1 MFGQKRGVMILDKKY
16 LIMMWELSVAKF
28 RLRDQ
33 GTFLGFIWTLLHP
46 LIYFLV
52 LYGLFRN
59 WMGRHIDNFPLYL
72 IIGIVQWN
80 FFVSATSN
88 SITAIMSAGS
98 YIKNIKFPREIL
110 VLSSVLTVLFS
121 HFLELLIL
129 IVFWI
134 LVGERIGWMVLGLF
148 PVLLLNIYLVTA
160 VSFILAT
167 VGVYF
172 LDIGRIWGILA
183 NVGLF
188 LTPIFYSM
196 NLLAPDK
203 RRIILLNPMTHI
215 IQASR
220 DILIDNKLPELKGL
234 FYVFAVASVLL
245 FLGYKFF
252 KRNEGYFAERV
263 M

>member
-1 MFGQKRGVMILDKKY
+1 VSGQKREVMILEKKY
-16 LIMMWELSVAKF
+16 LIMMWELAVAKF

-59 WMGRHIDNFPLYL
+59 WMGQHVTNFPLYL
-72 IIGIVQWN
+72 IIGIVHWN

-88 SITAIMSAGS
+88 SIVTIMNAGT

-121 HFLELLIL
+121 HFLELIIL
-129 IVFWI
+129 LVFWI
-134 LVGERIGWMVLGLF
+134 LVGERLGLMVLGLF
-148 PVLLLNIYLVTA
+148 PILLLNIYLVTS

-172 LDIGRIWGILA
+172 LDIERIWGILA
-183 NVGLF
+183 SVGLF

-196 NLLAPDK
+196 DLLAPNK
-203 RRIILLNPMTHI
+203 RWVILLNPMTHI

-220 DILIDNKLPELKGL
+220 DLLIDNKLPELKGL
-234 FYVFAVASVLL
+234 FYVLAVATLLL

-252 KRNEGYFAERV
+252 KRNEGYFAERI